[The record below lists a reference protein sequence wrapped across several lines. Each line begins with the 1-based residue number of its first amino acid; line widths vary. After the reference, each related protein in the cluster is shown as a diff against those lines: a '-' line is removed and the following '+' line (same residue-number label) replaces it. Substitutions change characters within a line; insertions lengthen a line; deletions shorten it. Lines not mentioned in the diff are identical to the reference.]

1 MARQKVAILYI
12 YVKCISESS
21 VVAILD
27 IYIAIHIN
35 VYIYM
40 YIYVDSAGNNIQ
52 SLDIVAPTFE
62 NVQPISRNDH
72 T

>member
-1 MARQKVAILYI
+1 M
-12 YVKCISESS
+12 
-21 VVAILD
+21 VAILD

-52 SLDIVAPTFE
+52 SLDIVAPNFE

>member
-1 MARQKVAILYI
+1 M
-12 YVKCISESS
+12 
-21 VVAILD
+21 VAILD